1 MLSSHTGEGTSWS
14 IQLEKFYINASSVH
28 NHHHGFIWGWKNTNV
43 QKWSLPQ
50 GFRKKKK
57 KYSEIVYV
65 HFKMFEGKKWLVWY
79 VWVFPLC
86 VPSALS
92 LSLIFCV
99 TLLFITC
106 SISFI
111 SSCLSPFNITF
122 FLFVFL
128 FHSNFCLSP
137 DFLWDSPL
145 VFTSQVVL
153 EWISYI
159 HLWVSFNDQNM
170 FQILHKYKMCF
181 ILSYFYPTI
190 KQL

>member
-1 MLSSHTGEGTSWS
+1 M
-14 IQLEKFYINASSVH
+14 
-28 NHHHGFIWGWKNTNV
+28 
-43 QKWSLPQ
+43 PQ

-57 KYSEIVYV
+57 KYSEMVYV
-65 HFKMFEGKKWLVWY
+65 HFKMFGGQKWLVWY
-79 VWVFPLC
+79 VWVVPPC

-122 FLFVFL
+122 FLFIFL
-128 FHSNFCLSP
+128 FHSHFCLSP
-137 DFLWDSPL
+137 DFLWDAPL
-145 VFTSQVVL
+145 VFTSQVSIL
-153 EWISYI
+153 FYSLGWISHI
-159 HLWVSFNDQNM
+159 HLLWVSFNDQNM